1 MKDYKQTEMFPQS
14 SQEDSP
20 AKTYPVQ
27 GSDRASM
34 QNAQGCGQRCF
45 DSSEMYGQR
54 GQLLKMYQPL
64 DLKALPWSYKIS
76 ARSGMWDN
84 FIVYPLVP
92 LVLINRETGFGLWH
106 TPLASAPSPSYEKR
120 YPGGKTRKHPIPNL
134 AAEVQEGI
142 PYSVKSA
149 MRKDPK
155 IQWPTPT
162 TQEIE
167 HPNAEICP
175 KSGRRF
181 SKDGKST
188 HSLNLADTVKWRT
201 PSANPPGINPEN
213 LVDKDGNPPKRGQ
226 RVYDKKTGRL
236 AQIGLEQQVRMWPT
250 PCSNTRPNEGN
261 VRLLRA
267 KVMAGELSR
276 EEAKAMLNGKD
287 PFEAQGVIPAMKW
300 PTPTANSSIA
310 CSMEA
315 AKKEAERLHPQG
327 RYTLAT
333 KVATDPTTWWPTP
346 TARDYKDT
354 AKNWEDLAKYEHK
367 KRLACSV
374 AADSQTSG
382 QLNPTWVEWL
392 MGFPSGWTDLSNSE
406 TV

>member
-1 MKDYKQTEMFPQS
+1 MTDYKQTEMFPQS

-20 AKTYPVQ
+20 AKTSHVRGKPKV
-27 GSDRASM
+27 SS

-64 DLKALPWSYKIS
+64 DLEDLPWSFKIS
-76 ARSGMWDN
+76 ARSGIALN
-84 FIVYPLVP
+84 GIAYPLVVP
-92 LVLINRETGFGLWH
+92 PSVRLTRETGSGSSLIP
-106 TPLASAPSPSYEKR
+106 TPTASTNGPGKNPNNPRGIQQGNALATFAR
-120 YPGGKTRKHPIPNL
+120 
-134 AAEVQEGI
+134 
-142 PYSVKSA
+142 
-149 MRKDPK
+149 M
-155 IQWPTPT
+155 WPTPT
-162 TQEIE
+162 TQDIE

-188 HSLNLADTVKWRT
+188 HSLNLADT
-201 PSANPPGINPEN
+201 A
-213 LVDKDGNPPKRGQ
+213 
-226 RVYDKKTGRL
+226 
-236 AQIGLEQQVRMWPT
+236 RMWPT

-287 PFEAQGVIPAMKW
+287 PFEAQGVIPARMW
-300 PTPTANSSIA
+300 PTPTASDVEGGTAQDVQMQNGSFFR
-310 CSMEA
+310 EN
-315 AKKEAERLHPQG
+315 KKGVRWGVKLRDAVHHTENQLKQN
-327 RYTLAT
+327 
-333 KVATDPTTWWPTP
+333 WPTP
-346 TARDYKDT
+346 TARDWKDSGP
-354 AKNWEDLAKYEHK
+354 NLNLY
-367 KRLACSV
+367 RNRRQ
-374 AADSQTSG
+374 DSQLGVVTKRTDPTGGS
-382 QLNPTWVEWL
+382 LNPTWVEWL

>member
-20 AKTYPVQ
+20 AKTSHVQ
-27 GSDRASM
+27 GKPKVSS

-64 DLKALPWSYKIS
+64 DLKDLPWSYKIS
-76 ARSGMWDN
+76 ARSG
-84 FIVYPLVP
+84 ICVSGIAYPLVP
-92 LVLINRETGFGLWH
+92 LVLLTRGTGFGLWH

-162 TQEIE
+162 
-167 HPNAEICP
+167 
-175 KSGRRF
+175 
-181 SKDGKST
+181 
-188 HSLNLADTVKWRT
+188 
-201 PSANPPGINPEN
+201 
-213 LVDKDGNPPKRGQ
+213 
-226 RVYDKKTGRL
+226 
-236 AQIGLEQQVRMWPT
+236 
-250 PCSNTRPNEGN
+250 
-261 VRLLRA
+261 
-267 KVMAGELSR
+267 
-276 EEAKAMLNGKD
+276 
-287 PFEAQGVIPAMKW
+287 
-300 PTPTANSSIA
+300 ANSSIA

-346 TARDYKDT
+346 QASDHRDRG
-354 AKNWEDLAKYEHK
+354 NLSNPSVQR
-367 KRLACSV
+367 RLKIGKQLGLSMV
-374 AADSQTSG
+374 VSPNSG

-392 MGFPSGWTDLSNSE
+392 MGYPRGWTDLNNLA
-406 TV
+406 TA

>member
-1 MKDYKQTEMFPQS
+1 MKDSKQTEIFPQL
-14 SQEDSP
+14 SQGDSP
-20 AKTYPVQ
+20 AKTSHVQ
-27 GSDRASM
+27 GKPKVSS

-64 DLKALPWSYKIS
+64 DLKDLPWSYKIS
-76 ARSGMWDN
+76 ARSG
-84 FIVYPLVP
+84 ICVSGIAYPLVP
-92 LVLINRETGFGLWH
+92 LALLTRGTGFGL
-106 TPLASAPSPSYEKR
+106 L
-120 YPGGKTRKHPIPNL
+120 
-134 AAEVQEGI
+134 
-142 PYSVKSA
+142 
-149 MRKDPK
+149 
-155 IQWPTPT
+155 PTPT

-188 HSLNLADTVKWRT
+188 HSLNLAD
-201 PSANPPGINPEN
+201 S
-213 LVDKDGNPPKRGQ
+213 
-226 RVYDKKTGRL
+226 
-236 AQIGLEQQVRMWPT
+236 VRMYPT

-300 PTPTANSSIA
+300 PTPTASDVEGGTA
-310 CSMEA
+310 QDVQMENGSFFREN
-315 AKKEAERLHPQG
+315 KKGVRWGVKL
-327 RYTLAT
+327 RDAT
-333 KVATDPTTWWPTP
+333 HHTENQL
-346 TARDYKDT
+346 KDSP
-354 AKNWEDLAKYEHK
+354 N
-367 KRLACSV
+367 
-374 AADSQTSG
+374 SG

-392 MGFPSGWTDLSNSE
+392 MGYPIGWTDLSNSE
-406 TV
+406 TQ